1 MIGSAGALG
10 VSAPKEATLFIIST
24 FVGSKYT
31 PGSIACNVANN
42 NTLKMPNL
50 TQPKGLKLLASQN
63 GVRAWPGGFGY
74 AKLGANYG
82 PSLMANSEA
91 VARGYHQVLWLLNG
105 SVTEA
110 GASNFFV
117 VWKTR
122 EGKTEL
128 VTAPLGDKIILDGI
142 TRRSILQLAR
152 ERLTG
157 SKSVLPP
164 VDVVEKQFTIDD
176 IAEAVAEG
184 RLIEAFA
191 AGTAVSN
198 PSHSFSYLHHATPF
212 LLTMRP

>member
-1 MIGSAGALG
+1 MISSTRVALPAFDPAELEKLLVAFVATDGPKWLPRSRPGTSLYLRPTMIGSAGALG

-91 VARGYHQVLWLLNG
+91 VA
-105 SVTEA
+105 
-110 GASNFFV
+110 GAT
-117 VWKTR
+117 TR
-122 EGKTEL
+122 SSGC
-128 VTAPLGDKIILDGI
+128 
-142 TRRSILQLAR
+142 
-152 ERLTG
+152 
-157 SKSVLPP
+157 
-164 VDVVEKQFTIDD
+164 
-176 IAEAVAEG
+176 
-184 RLIEAFA
+184 
-191 AGTAVSN
+191 
-198 PSHSFSYLHHATPF
+198 
-212 LLTMRP
+212 